1 MSGKVLGPKGWR
13 TVYEVK
19 SCNEKDTLTVL
30 ATLSANGK
38 VLPGMIV
45 YPYKRPPKEVVA
57 SIPKPL
63 AIGLS
68 DSGWMRSDTFFE

>member
-1 MSGKVLGPKGWR
+1 
-13 TVYEVK
+13 
-19 SCNEKDTLTVL
+19 
-30 ATLSANGK
+30 
-38 VLPGMIV
+38 MIV
-45 YPYKRPPKEVVA
+45 YPYQRPPKEVVA